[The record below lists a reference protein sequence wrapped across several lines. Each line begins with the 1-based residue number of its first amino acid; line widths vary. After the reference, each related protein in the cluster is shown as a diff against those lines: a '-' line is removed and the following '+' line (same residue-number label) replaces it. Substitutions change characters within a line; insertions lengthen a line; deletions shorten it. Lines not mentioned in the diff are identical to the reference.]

1 MLRLILARTS
11 PARAMRLAAVACA
24 AAGLLAQAGCVRRRL
39 TVRTNPPGAQ
49 VFVDDQE
56 IGVTPCSAS
65 FIYYGTRKI
74 TVMKDGYK
82 TETLFQRLNPPWYEI
97 PPLDFLSENLVP
109 RELRDERI
117 VDVQLAPEE
126 IVPQQILLDR
136 AQALRD
142 SAATG
147 TVTPLV
153 GNPAAANGPVRGPE
167 PFGLPG
173 QGLPG
178 GQPLPYEPLPGP
190 PGIAPPGR

>member
-1 MLRLILARTS
+1 MNHLTPAPRIPPWTARVAIWACVAASLA
-11 PARAMRLAAVACA
+11 VN
-24 AAGLLAQAGCVRRRL
+24 AGCVRRRL
-39 TVRTNPPGAQ
+39 TIRTNPPGAQ

-82 TETLFQRLNPPWYEI
+82 TETLFQKVNAPWYEI
-97 PPLDFLSENLVP
+97 PPLDFVSENLVP

-126 IVPQQILLDR
+126 VVPQQQLINR

-142 SAATG
+142 GAASG
-147 TVTPLV
+147 VITPLLT
-153 GNPAAANGPVRGPE
+153 NPAAANAAAE
-167 PFGLPG
+167 PPIALPG

-190 PGIAPPGR
+190 ASASPPLR